1 MVIQRPDGR
10 LVYPSIGM
18 LSVDGED
25 TPILYAYIPSGTS
38 NIVAV
43 TSDGEELTY
52 DALILAE
59 RTMVEKMSF
68 STQEGDITIRPI
80 DTTDGVKL
88 SQYGISLP
96 VQAVKALI
104 SPENHLTKEERE
116 QPMATYFKD
125 GTEEMYALTR
135 EDGTVIGLSYING
148 FGMYKRVTGTWIAV
162 APGDMSFEMAT
173 PHSVNAETAEE
184 LVAKF
189 DAAPLTA
196 EEISDYVTP
205 VE

>member
-1 MVIQRPDGR
+1 
-10 LVYPSIGM
+10 M
-18 LSVDGED
+18 LEQ
-25 TPILYAYIPSGTS
+25 
-38 NIVAV
+38 
-43 TSDGEELTY
+43 
-52 DALILAE
+52 
-59 RTMVEKMSF
+59 MSF
-68 STQEGDITIRPI
+68 STQDGDITIRAI

-96 VQAVKALI
+96 VQALKALI

-162 APGDMSFEMAT
+162 APGDMSFDLAT

-189 DAAPLTA
+189 DAAPLSA

-205 VE
+205 VK

>member
-1 MVIQRPDGR
+1 MIQRPDGR

-25 TPILYAYIPSGTS
+25 TPILYAYIPNGTS
-38 NIVAV
+38 NIVAI
-43 TSDGEELTY
+43 TSDGKELAY
-52 DALILAE
+52 DAPTLAE
-59 RTMVEKMSF
+59 RTMLEKMSF
-68 STQEGDITIRPI
+68 STGEGDITIRAI
-80 DTTDGVKL
+80 DPTDGVKL

-135 EDGTVIGLSYING
+135 EDGTVIGLSYLNG
-148 FGMYKRVTGTWIAV
+148 FGMYKRVTGTWVAV
-162 APGDMSFEMAT
+162 APGDMTFEMAT
-173 PHSVNAETAEE
+173 PHAVNAETADE
-184 LVAKF
+184 LVEKF
-189 DAAPLTA
+189 DTAPLTA

-205 VE
+205 VK

>member
-1 MVIQRPDGR
+1 MIQRPEGR

-18 LSVDGED
+18 LSVDGEAR
-25 TPILYAYIPSGTS
+25 PILYAYIPSGTS

-43 TSDGEELTY
+43 TPEGEELAY
-52 DALILAE
+52 DAPTFAE
-59 RTMVEKMSF
+59 RTMLEQMSF
-68 STQEGDITIRPI
+68 STQDGDVTIRSI
-80 DTTDGVKL
+80 DPTDGVKL

-148 FGMYKRVTGTWIAV
+148 FGMYKRQTGTWIAV

>member
-1 MVIQRPDGR
+1 MIQRPEGR

-18 LSVDGED
+18 LSVDGKD

-43 TSDGEELTY
+43 TPDGEELAY
-52 DALILAE
+52 DAPTFAE
-59 RTMVEKMSF
+59 RTMLEQMSF
-68 STQEGDITIRPI
+68 STQDGDVIIRSI
-80 DTTDGVKL
+80 DPTDGVKL

-148 FGMYKRVTGTWIAV
+148 FGMYKRVTGTWVAV
-162 APGDMSFEMAT
+162 APGDMTFEMAT
-173 PHSVNAETAEE
+173 PHAVNAETADE
-184 LVAKF
+184 LVEKF

-205 VE
+205 VK

>member
-1 MVIQRPDGR
+1 MVIQRPEGR

-18 LSVDGED
+18 LSVDGEAR
-25 TPILYAYIPSGTS
+25 PILYAYIPSGTS

-43 TSDGEELTY
+43 TPEGEELAY
-52 DALILAE
+52 DAPTFAE
-59 RTMVEKMSF
+59 RTMLEQMSF
-68 STQEGDITIRPI
+68 STQDGDVTIRSI
-80 DTTDGVKL
+80 DPTDGVKL

-135 EDGTVIGLSYING
+135 EDGTVFGLSYIIG